1 MGKYAVPPEIL
12 RWLGTEL
19 HSGKAYDSAEK
30 YLLMLT
36 KRDEVMP
43 EDFRLLGESQ
53 FEIQKF
59 REATGSFLSYAE
71 KVKGSAQRA
80 TALLTLAKAQIAL
93 RDFDPAQKSV
103 DEAVALQPE
112 GDINGE
118 AKVRA
123 GDIQLARG
131 NPAEAAKLYET
142 VFLAGIDHPEITPRA
157 LSKAIQATK
166 LAQTAGSE
174 EKVKK
179 LTNLLQSRY
188 PEYVQGSKIP

>member
-1 MGKYAVPPEIL
+1 M
-12 RWLGTEL
+12 
-19 HSGKAYDSAEK
+19 
-30 YLLMLT
+30 
-36 KRDEVMP
+36 
-43 EDFRLLGESQ
+43 
-53 FEIQKF
+53 
-59 REATGSFLSYAE
+59 
-71 KVKGSAQRA
+71 
-80 TALLTLAKAQIAL
+80 
-93 RDFDPAQKSV
+93 
-103 DEAVALQPE
+103 
-112 GDINGE
+112 
-118 AKVRA
+118 RA